1 MAELEL
7 GFFKIKVPV
16 KDLIPSAKPLELQ
29 SERSINTSQV
39 SGYGSFDSKLDL
51 RGYRADEAMA
61 FLEEFLEKALIN
73 NAHELRIIHG
83 VGNGTLKKKVHAKFK
98 EYKDIK
104 KYWHPEEQL
113 GGEGVTYVSL

>member
-1 MAELEL
+1 MKPW
-7 GFFKIKVPV
+7 FFRRIF
-16 KDLIPSAKPLELQ
+16 
-29 SERSINTSQV
+29 R
-39 SGYGSFDSKLDL
+39 
-51 RGYRADEAMA
+51 
-61 FLEEFLEKALIN
+61 KALIN

-113 GGEGVTYVSL
+113 GGEGVTYVSFCKMNKLTVIDTADGGRTLHLNFSM